1 MPQDG
6 QPEITPLA
14 APRPVSAGSQQSV
27 PQMVEAAFWL
37 IITSL
42 ALSVC
47 VLLVDIVLYALKG
60 STAATATDVTSS
72 IIGLGLRLLV
82 AFRLRKGAN
91 WARGLL
97 SLGAV
102 LNIAVLVMNFSV
114 ISLVVVAPVLAAVV
128 LLWLPSS
135 MTFFRETAAERTSGN
150 PGNPPR

>member
-1 MPQDG
+1 MPHDG
-6 QPEITPLA
+6 LPEMTPLT
-14 APRPVSAGSQQSV
+14 APRPIVAGSRPAV
-27 PQMVEAAFWL
+27 PQTVEAAFWL

-47 VLLVDIVLYALKG
+47 VLLVDALLYALNG
-60 STAATATDVTSS
+60 GTAATATDVTSS

-114 ISLVVVAPVLAAVV
+114 ISLVVVAPVVAAVV
-128 LLWLPSS
+128 LLWLPTS
-135 MTFFRETAAERTSGN
+135 MTFFRETATERNSGN
-150 PGNPPR
+150 PGNPTR